1 MNVSLDEIV
10 GKTYESNER
19 YSQRK
24 FSNKLNLFKLPFTF
38 SLYRAILNGFHMRQF
53 IFFKFLLNSS
63 VSKKASNGVQFYF
76 KGLS

>member
-24 FSNKLNLFKLPFTF
+24 FSNKLNLF
-38 SLYRAILNGFHMRQF
+38 
-53 IFFKFLLNSS
+53 
-63 VSKKASNGVQFYF
+63 
-76 KGLS
+76 